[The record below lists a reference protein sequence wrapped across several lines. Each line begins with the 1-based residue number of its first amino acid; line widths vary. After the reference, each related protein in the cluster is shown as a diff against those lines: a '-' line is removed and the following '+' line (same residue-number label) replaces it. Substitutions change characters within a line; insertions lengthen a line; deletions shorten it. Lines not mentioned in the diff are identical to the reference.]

1 MKSLA
6 ITGGVGTSIYMAP
19 EVIISDKAAMTDFPF
34 ACDIFSYGVLA
45 YQVLAGHR
53 PYDNHPTCVDK
64 SIHQIK
70 QLVVQGLRP
79 VLPLDGS
86 WPAGVAELV
95 QRCWSEEPRD
105 RPTFSDIML
114 ALENMKAAFD
124 ALDGDGAGDAG
135 SDDDAAGSGCADG
148 AGAGAGR

>member
-124 ALDGDGAGDAG
+124 ALDGDGAGDGG

>member
-1 MKSLA
+1 
-6 ITGGVGTSIYMAP
+6 MAP

-79 VLPLDGS
+79 VLPPDGS

-105 RPTFSDIML
+105 RPSFSDIML

-124 ALDGDGAGDAG
+124 ALDVFDGAG
-135 SDDDAAGSGCADG
+135 SGG
-148 AGAGAGR
+148 AGAGAPILISSCGGCPVAGSA